1 MKSMMKK
8 TALREV
14 KETFGRFAA
23 ILAIIAL
30 GVGFFSGVRITTPA
44 MVNMMNDFIQEKQ
57 LYDLRLISTL
67 GWEDEDVSA
76 FAQKENVRFAEGAN
90 SVDAV
95 FLCSGNEVVL
105 KTHSITDNLNGFKVV
120 SGRLPEK
127 PNECLADADSFMDI
141 RDRIILSDENSES
154 TLDSFTENRFKVVG
168 LVDSSCYIN
177 FERGTTSIGN
187 GSISGFLYLPKDSYN
202 LDYYSEIFV
211 KFDNDDKIYSDEYN
225 DFIDGITETW
235 EDNAKEQADIRYE
248 RIISSAYEEINDG
261 KAELEDKRLDGQ
273 KELDDAQKELKDADK
288 KLKDAEKEL
297 KDAEN
302 EINDGQKELDDAKTV
317 IDDGKAELDKAEKQL
332 ADSKKQLDDAYNQL
346 IDGKRQLDDGQIQID
361 NGYEEL
367 YTAQDELAK
376 QENALAEQE
385 KAFYEQYGQ
394 ALAVIDSLP
403 PEQQTMLKNGLAE
416 IENGKAKIS
425 DAKEKIYSSFRELEH
440 QQNVLNEKTAEY
452 ETAKNEYENGRIE
465 YRKGLNEFN
474 NAKKEYENGLKEY
487 EDGLKE
493 FEDGRKKYEDGKKE
507 YEDGKKEYSDG
518 LKEYNSG
525 LSEFDEKIADAEK
538 EIADAEEEIA
548 DIEKPDVFVLNRN
561 TNIGYACFEND
572 SEIVEQVARVFP
584 VFFILVAALVCMTTM
599 SRMVEEQR
607 TQIGMFKALG
617 YSEGSVMGKFMFY
630 SGSAALTGCITGY
643 AAGTALFP
651 AVIWMTYKLMYIPL
665 DIPYLFDWK
674 LALTAVAV
682 SLLCSIGTTW
692 LTVRKELKETAANL
706 MRPKAPKA
714 GKRVILERIPF
725 IWNHLKFLHKVSVRN
740 IFRYKGRLFMMV
752 VGIGGCTALLL
763 TGFGLKDS
771 IAGFAEIQYG
781 EIQISDASVS
791 FKSDENRNISDE
803 LSELLNEKTA
813 DYLAYSG
820 GSWDLVYG
828 NRVKGITLQAF
839 ESFDNMD
846 KYMNFHDNSGNPID
860 YPKLN
865 EALVSH
871 SIAERYGAETGKEIV
886 LRDENMNELKLMV
899 KGIFE
904 NHVYNY
910 VFISAETMESQ
921 LDRETEFNGALINF
935 PDSCDIYKT
944 SAAIAKNDSVT
955 NVTVFEELK
964 TRMSNMMS
972 SLNYIVLLVIACAAG
987 LAFVVIYNLTNINI
1001 TERVREIA
1009 TIKVLGFFRRETS
1022 AYVLRENLVL
1032 TGIGVIAG
1040 LGLGILLHRF
1050 VMAQIVVDMVDFSA
1064 RIQPISFVFS
1074 VILTFVFNFI
1084 VNIFME
1090 IKLEKIN
1097 MAESLKSVD

>member
-44 MVNMMNDFIQEKQ
+44 MVNMMNGFINEKQ
-57 LYDLRLISTL
+57 LYDFRLISTL

-76 FAQKENVRFAEGAN
+76 FSEKENVRFAEGAN

-95 FLCSGNEVVL
+95 FLCKGEEAVL
-105 KTHSITDNLNGFKVV
+105 KTHSITNNINGFRLTE
-120 SGRLPEK
+120 GRMPENEK
-127 PNECLADADSFMDI
+127 ECLADAKSFMKLNDVLT
-141 RDRIILSDENSES
+141 LSEENTES
-154 TLDSFTENRFKVVG
+154 TLDSFKADSFTVVG
-168 LVDSSCYIN
+168 LVQSSYYIN

-187 GSISGFLYLPKDSYN
+187 GTVSGFIYLENEAYD

-211 KFDNDDKIYSDEYN
+211 KLDNDDKIYSDEYN
-225 DFIDGITETW
+225 DFIDEVTQSW
-235 EDNAKEQADIRYE
+235 ENDTQAQADVRYE
-248 RIISSAYEEINDG
+248 RIVASAYEEINDG
-261 KAELEDKRLDGQ
+261 KAELEEKRADGQ
-273 KELDDAQKELKDADK
+273 KELDDAQKELNEADE

-297 KDAEN
+297 ADAEK
-302 EINDGQKELDDAKTV
+302 EITDGQKELDEAKV
-317 IDDGKAELDKAEKQL
+317 KLDDGEKELSDAEKKL
-332 ADSKKQLDDAYNQL
+332 TDSKKQLDDALNEL
-346 IDGKRQLDDGQIQID
+346 NDGKKQLDDGQSQID
-361 NGYEEL
+361 KGYEEL
-367 YTAQDELAK
+367 YAAQAELDSKENALTE
-376 QENALAEQE
+376 QENAFYAE
-385 KAFYEQYGQ
+385 YGQ
-394 ALAVIDSLP
+394 ALAAIDFLP
-403 PEQQTMLKNGLAE
+403 ADQQAMLKSGLAE
-416 IENGKAKIS
+416 IEGGKAQIS
-425 DAKEKIYSSFRELEH
+425 AAREQINSSKSELDYQQKGLDEK
-440 QQNVLNEKTAEY
+440 KAEY
-452 ETAKNEYENGRIE
+452 E
-465 YRKGLNEFN
+465 KG
-474 NAKKEYENGLKEY
+474 KKEYESGEAEYQKGLTEYNKAKEEFEKGKQEY

-493 FEDGRKKYEDGKKE
+493 FEEGRIKYEDGKQE
-507 YEDGKKEYSDG
+507 YEDGLNEYNDG
-518 LKEYNSG
+518 LKEYNDG
-525 LSEFDEKIADAEK
+525 LAEFDEKIADAEK
-538 EIADAEEEIA
+538 EIADAEEELA
-548 DIEKPDVFVLNRN
+548 DLEKPDVFVLNRN
-561 TNIGYACFEND
+561 TNIGYACFESD
-572 SEIVEQVARVFP
+572 SEIVEQVAKVFP
-584 VFFILVAALVCMTTM
+584 IFFILVAALVCMTTM

-617 YSEGSVMGKFMFY
+617 YSEGAIMGKFMFY
-630 SGSAALTGCITGY
+630 SGSAALTGCVIGY
-643 AAGTALFP
+643 AVGTALFP

-665 DIPYLFDWK
+665 DMPYLFDWK
-674 LALTAVAV
+674 LALIAVLV

-692 LTVRKELKETAANL
+692 ITVRTELIETAANL

-714 GKRVILERIPF
+714 GKRVIFERIPF
-725 IWNHLKFLHKVSVRN
+725 IWNHLKFLHKVSIRN
-740 IFRYKGRLFMMV
+740 IFRYKGRLFMMI

-791 FKSDENRNISDE
+791 FKAEDEEASDKLNQL
-803 LSELLNEKTA
+803 LSEKTT
-813 DYLAYSG
+813 DYLMYRG
-820 GSWDLVYG
+820 GSWDLIYG
-828 NRVKGITLQAF
+828 SRVKSVTLQAF
-839 ESFDNMD
+839 ESFEGME
-846 KYMNFHDNSGNPID
+846 KYINFHDNNGNPLE

-871 SIAERYGAETGKEIV
+871 SVAERYGAEIGKEIV
-886 LRDENMNELKLMV
+886 LRDENMNELKLTV
-899 KGIFE
+899 SGIFE

-910 VFISAETMESQ
+910 VYISSETLENQ
-921 LDRETEFNGALINF
+921 LNENTEFNGALVNF
-935 PDSCDIYKT
+935 PDECDIYKA
-944 SAAIAKNDSVT
+944 SAEIAKDSAVT
-955 NVTVFEELK
+955 NVSVFDEIK

-972 SLNYIVLLVIACAAG
+972 SLNYIVLLVISCAAG

-1032 TGIGVIAG
+1032 TGIGVVVG

-1050 VMAQIVVDMVDFSA
+1050 VMAQIVVDMVDFSV
-1064 RIQPISFVFS
+1064 RIKPVSFILS
-1074 VILTFVFNFI
+1074 VILTFVFNFV